1 MFNIAVNNNT
11 EVKGD
16 YNQYSPIPAGV
27 YQVMIESADIE
38 VDKIAGPTS
47 KNPGKKMT
55 MVSLKFDVYGAAQ
68 DGGSRPLWEN
78 IIVDHEVK
86 DDKMQGF
93 VTMNQHKL
101 TDLVMQFI
109 KVNCHG
115 DASQSPFA
123 NGVNAETIGYLA
135 SGQLPLHL
143 EIAVN
148 KKSGENEVKSYF
160 PVDAISASTGG
171 NTQPQNAASN
181 QQAQQPVQQ
190 QQQMNQQQPQA
201 QGQQVAQGGMQQP
214 QQGFNPN
221 SNLPP
226 FHQQQRTG

>member
-27 YQVMIESADIE
+27 YQVSVAEADIE
-38 VDKIAGPTS
+38 VDKISGPAS
-47 KNPGKKMT
+47 KHPGKRMT

-101 TDLVMQFI
+101 TDLVMQYI
-109 KVNCHG
+109 KVNCNG

-123 NGVNAETIGYLA
+123 QGVNADTIGYLA
-135 SGQLPLHL
+135 SGQLPLHI
-143 EIAVN
+143 EIGVN
-148 KKSGENEVKSYF
+148 KKSGENEIKSYF
-160 PVDAISASTGG
+160 PVDAINASNGG
-171 NTQPQNAASN
+171 NTQPQNAQSN
-181 QQAQQPVQQ
+181 QQTQQQVQQ
-190 QQQMNQQQPQA
+190 QQQPMNQQQ
-201 QGQQVAQGGMQQP
+201 
-214 QQGFNPN
+214 QQGFNPNAVN

-226 FHQQQRTG
+226 FHQQQRQG